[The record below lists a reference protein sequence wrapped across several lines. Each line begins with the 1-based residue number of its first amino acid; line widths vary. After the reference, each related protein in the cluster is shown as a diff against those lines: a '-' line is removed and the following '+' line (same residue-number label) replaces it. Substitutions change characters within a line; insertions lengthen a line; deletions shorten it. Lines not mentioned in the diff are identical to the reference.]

1 MEEHDK
7 RFWRNMTFAQLRNRR
22 VRVSAYGGDMI
33 LEFRLT
39 PGIGHTLGARQY
51 TVNGFDIGE
60 LFHEG
65 HDGFMELTR
74 QKAPV
79 SIKLLPDEPEYK
91 IIEDITGVQPGDV
104 FVQTNGNKYP
114 VQEITDDGHCLVLI
128 DSNTYR
134 IDDDAFDHA
143 LRPAPARIPDC
154 PGLWEDKSDGLYTV
168 WKNGQELWI
177 MQIRESDGRWMNGP
191 ALLIGKTGENATIQ
205 RQRICPRKLH
215 SDSMMKNCEGRECN
229 PSPTFSTN
237 CVSLR
242 LFLDHCTRDG

>member
-51 TVNGFDIGE
+51 AVNGFDIGE

-91 IIEDITGVQPGDV
+91 IIEDITGVQPRDV

-143 LRPAPARIPDC
+143 LRPAPARIPDR

-191 ALLIGKTGENATIQ
+191 ALLIGKTGENVN
-205 RQRICPRKLH
+205 
-215 SDSMMKNCEGRECN
+215 DSTTKD
-229 PSPTFSTN
+229 PSSKAPF
-237 CVSLR
+237 R
-242 LFLDHCTRDG
+242 FHDGEL

>member
-143 LRPAPARIPDC
+143 LRPAPARIPDR

-191 ALLIGKTGENATIQ
+191 ALRILAPPPRFLPRRKPYTGSSKVVVAV
-205 RQRICPRKLH
+205 R
-215 SDSMMKNCEGRECN
+215 
-229 PSPTFSTN
+229 FSTSGN
-237 CVSLR
+237 SR
-242 LFLDHCTRDG
+242 NEIRTGTSTKRSKPSTMRERK

>member
-91 IIEDITGVQPGDV
+91 IIEDITGVQPRDV

-143 LRPAPARIPDC
+143 LRPAPARIPDR

-168 WKNGQELWI
+168 WKNGQE
-177 MQIRESDGRWMNGP
+177 RWMNGP
-191 ALLIGKTGENATIQ
+191 ALLIGKTGENVN
-205 RQRICPRKLH
+205 
-215 SDSMMKNCEGRECN
+215 DSTTKDLSSKAPFRFHDEE
-229 PSPTFSTN
+229 
-237 CVSLR
+237 L
-242 LFLDHCTRDG
+242 

>member
-22 VRVSAYGGDMI
+22 VRVSAYGGDII

-91 IIEDITGVQPGDV
+91 SSKT
-104 FVQTNGNKYP
+104 
-114 VQEITDDGHCLVLI
+114 
-128 DSNTYR
+128 S
-134 IDDDAFDHA
+134 
-143 LRPAPARIPDC
+143 PA
-154 PGLWEDKSDGLYTV
+154 
-168 WKNGQELWI
+168 
-177 MQIRESDGRWMNGP
+177 
-191 ALLIGKTGENATIQ
+191 
-205 RQRICPRKLH
+205 
-215 SDSMMKNCEGRECN
+215 CN
-229 PSPTFSTN
+229 PETSSCKRTGTNIQYRKSPMTAI
-237 CVSLR
+237 V
-242 LFLDHCTRDG
+242 

>member
-33 LEFRLT
+33 LEFQLV
-39 PGIGHTLGARQY
+39 PGTGHTLGARQY

-134 IDDDAFDHA
+134 IDDAAFDHA
-143 LRPAPARIPDC
+143 LRPAPARIPDR
-154 PGLWEDKSDGLYTV
+154 PGLWEDKSGGLYTV
-168 WKNGQELWI
+168 WKTVRSFGSF
-177 MQIRESDGRWMNGP
+177 RYV
-191 ALLIGKTGENATIQ
+191 
-205 RQRICPRKLH
+205 
-215 SDSMMKNCEGRECN
+215 
-229 PSPTFSTN
+229 SPMG
-237 CVSLR
+237 V
-242 LFLDHCTRDG
+242 G